1 MNWQEI
7 EQKLPTMNQE
17 QLVDSLKICLRLIE
31 RMEGE
36 LGDGARKMD
45 EMTALLH
52 TLSEGK
58 SVNEGA

>member
-17 QLVDSLKICLRLIE
+17 QLIESLKMCLRLIE

-36 LGDGARKMD
+36 LAEGARKLD
-45 EMTALLH
+45 EMTALVRK
-52 TLSEGK
+52 LSESK
-58 SVNEGA
+58 S

>member
-17 QLVDSLKICLRLIE
+17 QLIESLKMCLRLIE

-36 LGDGARKMD
+36 LAEGARKLD
-45 EMTALLH
+45 EMTALVRK
-52 TLSEGK
+52 LSESK
-58 SVNEGA
+58 P

>member
-17 QLVDSLKICLRLIE
+17 QLIESLKMCLRLIE

-36 LGDGARKMD
+36 LAEGARKLD
-45 EMTALLH
+45 EMTALVRK
-52 TLSEGK
+52 LSEAK
-58 SVNEGA
+58 S